1 MLVLLLL
8 IFMLS
13 YFWFYPKLISSR
25 ENQKFRIPVKDL
37 NEKTTK
43 EQTELFMFNLLD
55 VILKNNNKSRFKN
68 KKVLAFLL

>member
-1 MLVLLLL
+1 MLMLLLL
-8 IFMLS
+8 IFMIK

-25 ENQKFRIPVKDL
+25 ENQKFRIPTKDL

-55 VILKNNNKSRFKN
+55 VILKNDNKSRL
-68 KKVLAFLL
+68 KKKLLVFLL